1 MTFGC
6 GCGDGMVTESE
17 TENRVR
23 HVETGGAAGKE
34 NSAKKIL
41 DDAGI

>member
-1 MTFGC
+1 
-6 GCGDGMVTESE
+6 MVIESE
-17 TENRVR
+17 TENGVR
-23 HVETGGAAGKE
+23 HVETGDGAGKE